1 MKSILNMPFDSYI
14 FNFILKNTSEHLNSL
29 ISVYIF
35 ALILQI
41 ILLIIIKI

>member
-1 MKSILNMPFDSYI
+1 MISILNMSFDSYCFQFYI
-14 FNFILKNTSEHLNSL
+14 KNTSEHLNSL

-35 ALILQI
+35 VLILQI